1 MISLLPP
8 GIKGLKLLLIGAV
21 MWQYITD
28 VLKEL
33 HKVFSC
39 CLKHLLMDLQKLLK
53 SFDIFK
59 EAIDI
64 FQKKR
69 KREIIIEN

>member
-8 GIKGLKLLLIGAV
+8 GIKWLKLLLAGAV
-21 MWQYITD
+21 MWQHITD

-33 HKVFSC
+33 NKVFSC
-39 CLKHLLMDLQKLLK
+39 CLKHLLMDLQKLLIR
-53 SFDIFK
+53 FHIFK

-69 KREIIIEN
+69 KRGIIIEN

>member
-8 GIKGLKLLLIGAV
+8 AFKGLKLLLAGAV
-21 MWQYITD
+21 MWRYITD

-33 HKVFSC
+33 HKVFSS

-53 SFDIFK
+53 SFHIFK

-69 KREIIIEN
+69 ERGIIIEN